1 MAKTI
6 SQSASNTRGFTLIE
20 LMITLVV
27 VGVLAALAAPS
38 FTQIIHKRVLKGA
51 SDKLFADMHYAKS
64 EAIKRNKK
72 VHISFS
78 NSGTSWCY
86 GMAVDASCD
95 CSDNVPACELDGV
108 KKIVSSQDYSAPI
121 NLTLSESFVSYG
133 LAFEPLR
140 SKPTHNGHV
149 ALDIY
154 PTKASAGID
163 VSITGRIRMCSN
175 DGTFGYEGC

>member
-6 SQSASNTRGFTLIE
+6 SQTAPDTKGFTLIE

-27 VGVLAALAAPS
+27 IGVLAALAAPS

-64 EAIKRNKK
+64 EAIKRNKNI
-72 VHISFS
+72 HISFS
-78 NSGTSWCY
+78 SSGTTWCY

-95 CSDNVPACELDGV
+95 CSDNVPACEIDGV
-108 KKIVSSQDYSAPI
+108 KKIVSSQDYSIPTELNINDSYLDDGLVFKPI
-121 NLTLSESFVSYG
+121 RG
-133 LAFEPLR
+133 MAWP
-140 SKPTHNGHV
+140 NGHI
-149 ALDIY
+149 AIDASSINE
-154 PTKASAGID
+154 SAGID
-163 VSITGRIRMCSN
+163 VSRIGRIRMCSN